1 MEGEGRHFFVK
12 TNSIRYA
19 NTAVARTEFRA
30 GRRPCSR
37 SDQFVDIHRLFQGF
51 HATFIAPKPNK
62 SERGMSSSTEF
73 QRAWFVILASA
84 VGVGVGL
91 TGLPF
96 YTFGVFINP
105 LEDAYGWSRSAIAAG
120 LMVVNGGT
128 LLLSPV
134 VGWGMDRFGAKWIAV
149 PSLIGLALG
158 LFSLSFAG
166 PGLLSFYLA
175 WFLVAVLGVGTTP
188 LTWTRTITAC
198 FDRMRG
204 LALGLTLLGTG
215 VASMLG
221 PGLVQHAIST
231 DGWPSGFRAMA
242 AFVLLVAVP
251 LAVFGLP
258 SRKRAEE
265 SLSGADPLGL
275 SFGEA
280 VRRPAFY
287 FILCGI
293 FFAILG
299 QSAATV
305 HFIPLMRGRGVDPAY
320 AAQMMFALGLSVIIG
335 RVCIGLLLDRV
346 HAPLV
351 ARVCLLMPAIA
362 LALLYLNSDIT
373 VAWAAIILLG
383 LAAGA
388 EVDLLAYL
396 VGRYFGLRS
405 YGKIYGVMLSG
416 FALGGGLGPILAG
429 AAFDTFGNYDTA
441 MISGMLIF
449 AAAALLL
456 GAMGRYPDFQKAS

>member
-1 MEGEGRHFFVK
+1 
-12 TNSIRYA
+12 
-19 NTAVARTEFRA
+19 
-30 GRRPCSR
+30 
-37 SDQFVDIHRLFQGF
+37 
-51 HATFIAPKPNK
+51 
-62 SERGMSSSTEF
+62 MSASKEF
-73 QRAWFVILASA
+73 QRGWFVILASA

-105 LEDAYGWSRSAIAAG
+105 LEEAFGWSRSAIAAG
-120 LMVVNGGT
+120 LMVVNAGT
-128 LLLSPV
+128 LLLSPL
-134 VGWGMDRFGAKWIAV
+134 VGWGMDRFGVKPIAV
-149 PSLIGLALG
+149 PSLVGLAIG

-166 PGLLSFYLA
+166 PTLLTFYLA
-175 WFLVAVLGVGTTP
+175 WLVVAVLGIGTTP
-188 LTWTRTITAC
+188 LTWTRAVTAR
-198 FDRMRG
+198 FDGMRG

-221 PGLVQHAIST
+221 PQLVQQAITSG
-231 DGWPSGFRAMA
+231 GWPAGFRAMA
-242 AFVLLVAVP
+242 IFVLLVAVP
-251 LAVFGLP
+251 LAFFGLP
-258 SRKRAEE
+258 SRSKSVSGE
-265 SLSGADPLGL
+265 SGAVLTGV

-280 VRRPAFY
+280 VRKPAFY
-287 FILCGI
+287 FILAGI

-299 QSAATV
+299 QSASTV

-320 AAQMMFALGLSVIIG
+320 AAQMMFALGLSVIVG
-335 RVCIGLLLDRV
+335 RICVGLLLDRL

-351 ARVCLLMPAIA
+351 ARVCLLMPALA
-362 LALLYLNSDIT
+362 LALLYFNSDISI
-373 VAWAAIILLG
+373 AWVAIILLG

-416 FALGGGLGPILAG
+416 FALGGGLGPMLAG
-429 AAFDTFGNYDTA
+429 AAFDISGNYNVA
-441 MISGMLIF
+441 MICGMLIF

-456 GAMGRYPDFQKAS
+456 GATGRYPDLSKDR